1 MDTREFLTSL
11 SRTAGVAGAEHQ
23 VSDLVRTAFVPLVG
37 EVRVDKLG
45 NCIALKEGC
54 GRVPRPRVLL
64 AAHMD
69 EIGLMVT
76 KVEER
81 GFVRFTTVGG
91 VDPRT
96 LPAQEVLVHGRE
108 TLPGVIGVKP
118 PHIMSRDEMK
128 KAIKLEDMFI
138 DLGLPEERVRELIR
152 VGDFISLRR
161 EPVPL
166 LNNRLAGKAMDDRVG
181 VAVLLETLKELERL
195 RHSADVYAVATVQ
208 EEVGRRGAYP
218 ATFGVEPQIGVA
230 IDVTFAEMP
239 GLSEAETFAMDKGPA
254 ITVGP
259 NVHPVLYQS
268 LTKAAQDLGMAWQVE
283 VAGADT
289 GTDAWAM
296 QVSRSGV
303 ATAVVSVPVRY
314 MHTSVELVSL
324 GDIRKAGRLLA
335 YFVAGV
341 DSELVEGLG
350 CF

>member
-11 SRTAGVAGAEHQ
+11 SRTAGVAGSEEQ
-23 VSDLVRTAFVPLVG
+23 VSGLVAEVFGPLVS

-45 NCIALKEGC
+45 NCVALKEGS
-54 GRVPRPRVLL
+54 GQAPRPRVLL

-81 GFVRFTTVGG
+81 GFLRFTRVGG
-91 VDPRT
+91 VDQRT
-96 LPAQEVLVHGRE
+96 LPAQEVLVHGRQ

-138 DLGLPEERVRELIR
+138 DLGLPEERVRELVR

-161 EPVPL
+161 EPVSL

-181 VAVLLETLKELERL
+181 VAVLLETLKELNRL
-195 RHSADVYAVATVQ
+195 LHAADVYAVATVQ
-208 EEVGRRGAYP
+208 EEVGLRGATT
-218 ATFGVEPQIGVA
+218 ATFGLEPQIGVA
-230 IDVTFAEMP
+230 IDVTFAETP
-239 GLSEAETFAMDKGPA
+239 GLSEAEAFAMDKGPA
-254 ITVGP
+254 IAVGP
-259 NVHPVLYQS
+259 NVHPVLYRF
-268 LTKAAQDLGMAWQVE
+268 LTRTAEDLGMPWQVE
-283 VAGADT
+283 VAGGST

-335 YFVAGV
+335 HFIAGI
-341 DSELVEGLG
+341 DSELVGGLG